1 MQVNTATGEIIEEE
15 LMEPTATAGE
25 LVIVTGMTGA
35 GRSTA
40 AKELE
45 DLGFFV
51 VDNLPP
57 TLVRD
62 VVRLVDDSRGVTQ
75 PIAVVVD
82 VRSGS
87 FFDSLQANR
96 HQGVTGRPTTLLFLE
111 ATDDV
116 LVRRQE
122 AARRPHPLQ
131 GSGRLLH
138 GLQREREVLAEV
150 RGDADVVIDTT
161 NLNVHQLTDRIA
173 EQFGT
178 PESTALK
185 VTVISFGFKYGIP
198 VDADFVADM
207 RFLPNPFWVPEL
219 RPRTGQ
225 RRGRRRLRQAAPERA
240 DVPRPVRPDA
250 GERRR
255 RLPHRGQALHDRRHR
270 LHGRQAPQRGHDRG
284 DRGPAQGA
292 RHRHPRQPPRPRAG
306 VTARWLAA
314 TAQSAVALGGGHGLF
329 ASLSAL
335 RHLVADLTLDELTA
349 VVTVA
354 DNGGSSGRLR
364 GEFGVLPPG
373 DLRMALAALCGDDE
387 WGRTWA
393 EVVQH
398 RFAGEGDMRGHVI
411 GNLLI
416 VGMWELMGDPVRAL
430 DWVGRLLGARGRVL
444 PMAITPIDMTA
455 DVRGLH
461 ADDPT
466 RTTAVRGQVEVATTE
481 GQIVSVA
488 LDPPDPQACA
498 EAIDAVLAADWV
510 VLGPGSWFTSVIP
523 HLMVPVAATGP
534 DRHRRPA
541 RRRAQPRAPGG
552 GDPGL
557 RTGGPPRGAVRARSR
572 PQDPHR
578 AGRRARR
585 RRIPRSS
592 SAFVSSSG
600 ATLVIA
606 DIAADGRHR
615 PARRRQAGG
624 RLRVDHERR
633 SVEGD

>member
-1 MQVNTATGEIIEEE
+1 
-15 LMEPTATAGE
+15 MEPTAAE

-138 GLQREREVLAEV
+138 GLHREREVLAEV

-219 RPRTGQ
+219 RLLTGRDEVVADYVKLRPSAQ
-225 RRGRRRLRQAAPERA
+225 TFLDQYVPMLENVAGGYLTEGKRFMTVAIGCTGGKHRSVAMTEEIAARLRSHGIDTRA
-240 DVPRPVRPDA
+240 S
-250 GERRR
+250 
-255 RLPHRGQALHDRRHR
+255 HRDL
-270 LHGRQAPQRGHDRG
+270 GR
-284 DRGPAQGA
+284 
-292 RHRHPRQPPRPRAG
+292 
-306 VTARWLAA
+306 
-314 TAQSAVALGGGHGLF
+314 
-329 ASLSAL
+329 
-335 RHLVADLTLDELTA
+335 E
-349 VVTVA
+349 
-354 DNGGSSGRLR
+354 
-364 GEFGVLPPG
+364 
-373 DLRMALAALCGDDE
+373 
-387 WGRTWA
+387 
-393 EVVQH
+393 
-398 RFAGEGDMRGHVI
+398 
-411 GNLLI
+411 
-416 VGMWELMGDPVRAL
+416 
-430 DWVGRLLGARGRVL
+430 
-444 PMAITPIDMTA
+444 
-455 DVRGLH
+455 
-461 ADDPT
+461 
-466 RTTAVRGQVEVATTE
+466 
-481 GQIVSVA
+481 
-488 LDPPDPQACA
+488 
-498 EAIDAVLAADWV
+498 
-510 VLGPGSWFTSVIP
+510 
-523 HLMVPVAATGP
+523 
-534 DRHRRPA
+534 
-541 RRRAQPRAPGG
+541 
-552 GDPGL
+552 
-557 RTGGPPRGAVRARSR
+557 
-572 PQDPHR
+572 
-578 AGRRARR
+578 
-585 RRIPRSS
+585 
-592 SAFVSSSG
+592 
-600 ATLVIA
+600 
-606 DIAADGRHR
+606 
-615 PARRRQAGG
+615 
-624 RLRVDHERR
+624 
-633 SVEGD
+633 